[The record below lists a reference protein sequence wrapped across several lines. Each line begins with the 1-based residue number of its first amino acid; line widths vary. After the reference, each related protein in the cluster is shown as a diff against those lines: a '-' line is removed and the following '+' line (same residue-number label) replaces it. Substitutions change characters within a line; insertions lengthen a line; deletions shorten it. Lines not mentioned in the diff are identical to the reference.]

1 MSTGTRSTDNPPP
14 DPDSARSPDPAYRN
28 ADPTDRNDDPAYG
41 NDTRPYDRPATA
53 APDGAPGD
61 YAVAPDR
68 REVVRR
74 EKEAFG
80 GLKFGSAFFGWLAAS
95 GTAVLLTALVA
106 SAGAVLRLS
115 GTVDT
120 TNTSVAQVRT
130 VSLVGGIVLL
140 AVIFV
145 AYFAGGYVAGRMA
158 RFNGARQG
166 FGVWLWALI
175 FAVVIAGLGIL
186 AGARFDVLARLNS
199 FPRLPVNEG
208 TLTTAGIIVAAGMLV
223 VSLVGAL
230 LGGLAGMRYH
240 RRVDKAG
247 LGV

>member
-1 MSTGTRSTDNPPP
+1 MSNAGSMSSTGNPADS
-14 DPDSARSPDPAYRN
+14 DPDRNPDAY
-28 ADPTDRNDDPAYG
+28 RNDDPAYRT
-41 NDTRPYDRPATA
+41 DAPYDRTTVGPDHVPA
-53 APDGAPGD
+53 D
-61 YAVAPDR
+61 YGVAPDR

-80 GLKFGSAFFGWLAAS
+80 GLKFGSSFFGWLAAS
-95 GTAVLLTALVA
+95 GTALLLTALVA
-106 SAGAVLRLS
+106 SAGAVLQLS

-120 TNTSVAQVRT
+120 TNTSVEQVRT
-130 VSLVGGIVLL
+130 ISFVGGIVLL
-140 AVIFV
+140 AVVLI

-208 TLTTAGIIVAAGMLV
+208 TLTTAGILVAVAMLV
-223 VSLVGAL
+223 VSLVGAV

-247 LGV
+247 LGA